1 MIVVFVV
8 VVVVVVVIADTYR
21 SLGMAKCDRGGIPG
35 PAVEL

>member
-8 VVVVVVVIADTYR
+8 VVGVVIADTYR